1 MTKDRCIVYMLIK
14 QARQTRDQL
23 YRFKG
28 ENEIIRSLLAER
40 NYTCR
45 NNAETAR
52 RILYD
57 LEL

>member
-1 MTKDRCIVYMLIK
+1 MLIK

-40 NYTCR
+40 YYACR
-45 NNAETAR
+45 NNAKTAR